1 MGVVCITFYHFNNVH
16 RLVGQ
21 TSCVHLGM
29 KSTQPQQKRA
39 VAYYRVSTGKQGIT
53 GLGLDAQ
60 QSMVRAW
67 ALANGYELIREFIEV
82 KTGSKG
88 TYNTSSRRPELHKA
102 LQSSKLDKCAL
113 IVAKLDRIGRK
124 SLFINELIEYKV
136 NFIALDMP
144 NPGGV
149 MSSATKAM
157 IRTLGAMAEYER
169 DMASER
175 TKAALKSLKERG
187 LPLGVHTHIN
197 PDFNRQAIANK
208 VAANVRWANIIPS
221 VMMLQHDGL
230 SIRAIATNLNLH
242 ATQVARIIKR
252 NPVAL

>member
-1 MGVVCITFYHFNNVH
+1 
-16 RLVGQ
+16 
-21 TSCVHLGM
+21 
-29 KSTQPQQKRA
+29 
-39 VAYYRVSTGKQGIT
+39 
-53 GLGLDAQ
+53 
-60 QSMVRAW
+60 
-67 ALANGYELIREFIEV
+67 
-82 KTGSKG
+82 
-88 TYNTSSRRPELHKA
+88 
-102 LQSSKLDKCAL
+102 
-113 IVAKLDRIGRK
+113 
-124 SLFINELIEYKV
+124 
-136 NFIALDMP
+136 
-144 NPGGV
+144 
-149 MSSATKAM
+149 
-157 IRTLGAMAEYER
+157 MAEYER